1 MKWHNRKSK
10 IARETTRDTTLKTA
24 QIGQCTSIKSIVV
37 ECNSR
42 TPETFSIANARI
54 IASKNPVRKYVAQSY
69 AELRSITTAE
79 LFL

>member
-10 IARETTRDTTLKTA
+10 IARETTRDTTLKTT
-24 QIGQCTSIKSIVV
+24 QIVQCTSNESIVV

-42 TPETFSIANARI
+42 TPETFPIANAWI

-69 AELRSITTAE
+69 TELRFIATA
-79 LFL
+79 